1 MEEVQ
6 QIRVQGPASG
16 REVALEVPGDKSI
29 SHRAVML
36 GGIAT
41 GTTRIRGFLP
51 SNDCL
56 ATIEAMRTLGVDIE
70 YDGGVVV
77 VHGRGAAGLTE
88 PVRPVECGGSGT
100 TMRLLAGLLAGQPFY
115 SVLAGNA
122 QLSRRP
128 MDRVA
133 RPLREMG
140 ATILGRDDGRLPPLS
155 IRGGGLRGMEYTPP
169 VASAQVKSAVLL
181 AGLFAEGETVVRE
194 PLATRDHTERML
206 GAMGAG
212 IVVENG
218 Q

>member
-1 MEEVQ
+1 MLEEVQ

-70 YDGGVVV
+70 YDGGVVT
-77 VHGRGAAGLTE
+77 VHGRGAAGLVE

-100 TMRLLAGLLAGQPFY
+100 TMRLLAGGVGGGALFKVIGGGGA
-115 SVLAGNA
+115 N
-122 QLSRRP
+122 RP
-128 MDRVA
+128 
-133 RPLREMG
+133 
-140 ATILGRDDGRLPPLS
+140 PPPWA
-155 IRGGGLRGMEYTPP
+155 RGGAPRGRGGAPP
-169 VASAQVKSAVLL
+169 RGGSGGGS
-181 AGLFAEGETVVRE
+181 
-194 PLATRDHTERML
+194 PPS
-206 GAMGAG
+206 
-212 IVVENG
+212 
-218 Q
+218 